1 MIRYVCHDVGHA
13 IGDAWLKARS
23 SFKFCQRNDF
33 KKQSTKN
40 MHILMVID
48 FIYIHFFEASQ
59 SSKKL
64 NIVFIQT
71 SFHVENRRRG
81 DDRFT
86 GSDNLKLLAFSL

>member
-64 NIVFIQT
+64 
-71 SFHVENRRRG
+71 
-81 DDRFT
+81 
-86 GSDNLKLLAFSL
+86 KLFSLKRVLNSKMAEEGMTDSRVGII